1 MTPCR
6 SGRPDNR
13 KGTVTSS
20 AETSPITAQNRVKK
34 DRLVAE
40 PVPREVA
47 SPLQN
52 SCYITFKHKDRTPA
66 PNKQFR
72 PQLFGSELP
81 KNPLFKGSK
90 RNSRRHGGPSPS
102 LRQSQPAEA
111 PLNAVGPPDGLTGAA
126 GRRADGQTG
135 GGQTGGGQTGGN
147 QSEKSEQH
155 SSGVSNSSVAC
166 EIPNSQSRCFKSCLI
181 RSWAARSVTTTW
193 AVRAFSVVLMAQT
206 WM

>member
-13 KGTVTSS
+13 KGTVTPS
-20 AETSPITAQNRVKK
+20 ARDVTHHGTNRVKK

-81 KNPLFKGSK
+81 KNPLFKGSE

-111 PLNAVGPPDGLTGAA
+111 PLNAIDPPDGLTGAA

-135 GGQTGGGQTGGN
+135 RRAAGRRAGISPKNRNNTPPESQTPASRARYPIRKAGA
-147 QSEKSEQH
+147 
-155 SSGVSNSSVAC
+155 SNHA
-166 EIPNSQSRCFKSCLI
+166 
-181 RSWAARSVTTTW
+181 
-193 AVRAFSVVLMAQT
+193 
-206 WM
+206 

>member
-13 KGTVTSS
+13 KGTVTPS
-20 AETSPITAQNRVKK
+20 ARDVTHHGTKPGKK

-81 KNPLFKGSK
+81 KNPLFKGSE

-126 GRRADGQTG
+126 GRRAD
-135 GGQTGGGQTGGN
+135 GQTGGGQTGGN

>member
-47 SPLQN
+47 SPVQN
-52 SCYITFKHKDRTPA
+52 SCYITVSYKDRAPA

-102 LRQSQPAEA
+102 LRQSQPTEA

-126 GRRADGQTG
+126 GRRAGISPKNRNNTPPGSQTPASRAKYPIRKAG
-135 GGQTGGGQTGGN
+135 A
-147 QSEKSEQH
+147 
-155 SSGVSNSSVAC
+155 SNHA
-166 EIPNSQSRCFKSCLI
+166 
-181 RSWAARSVTTTW
+181 
-193 AVRAFSVVLMAQT
+193 
-206 WM
+206 

>member
-20 AETSPITAQNRVKK
+20 ARDVTRHGTKPGKK

-52 SCYITFKHKDRTPA
+52 SCCITFKHKDRAPA

-81 KNPLFKGSK
+81 KNPLFKGSE

-126 GRRADGQTG
+126 GGRRRAVGRRTDGQTDNGQTG
-135 GGQTGGGQTGGN
+135 GGQTGRRAGISPKNRNNTPPGSQTPASRARYPIRKAGA
-147 QSEKSEQH
+147 
-155 SSGVSNSSVAC
+155 SNHA
-166 EIPNSQSRCFKSCLI
+166 
-181 RSWAARSVTTTW
+181 
-193 AVRAFSVVLMAQT
+193 
-206 WM
+206 

>member
-52 SCYITFKHKDRTPA
+52 SCYITFKHKDRAPA

-81 KNPLFKGSK
+81 KNPLFKGSE
-90 RNSRRHGGPSPS
+90 RNSRHHGGPSPS

-111 PLNAVGPPDGLTGAA
+111 PLNAVGPPDGLTGA
-126 GRRADGQTG
+126 DGQTG
-135 GGQTGGGQTGGN
+135 GGQTGRRAGISPKNRNNTPPGSQTPASRARYPIRKAGA
-147 QSEKSEQH
+147 
-155 SSGVSNSSVAC
+155 SNHA
-166 EIPNSQSRCFKSCLI
+166 
-181 RSWAARSVTTTW
+181 
-193 AVRAFSVVLMAQT
+193 
-206 WM
+206 

>member
-81 KNPLFKGSK
+81 KNPLFKGSE

-111 PLNAVGPPDGLTGAA
+111 PLNAVGPPDGLTGA
-126 GRRADGQTG
+126 
-135 GGQTGGGQTGGN
+135 GGQTGGN

-155 SSGVSNSSVAC
+155 SSGVSNSSVTC